1 MDSSRTA
8 KTIAIEKHHHFLH
21 THQPSHTGN
30 QKMKF
35 QSITKPIALAAFI
48 LASPFSNAGEHSLTF
63 EGKAGPGKGKHIVL
77 IAGDEEYR
85 SEESLPMLAKILSE
99 RHGFKCSVLFS
110 VDSEGVITPN
120 DGTSLSNPNLL
131 DSADALV
138 LGLRFRNWPEEALS
152 RFEKVVES
160 GKPIIGLRTS
170 THAFN
175 KNRLADFGKQVLGEK
190 WVSHW
195 GNHKVEGTRGVIEP
209 GAEGNSLLHGVS
221 DVFGATD
228 VYEAYPPADATILLR
243 GQVVSGL
250 TPDSKPVE
258 RAKARATDK
267 VEQDVNTPMMP
278 VAWTREHST
287 ASGNTNR
294 ILCTTMGSADD
305 LANEGLRRLVVNGVY
320 WGLKM
325 DVPVKADVRFVDEYQ
340 PSFYGFNGY
349 RKGMKVSDLELGKK
363 MPGEPLP
370 PPAPKN

>member
-1 MDSSRTA
+1 
-8 KTIAIEKHHHFLH
+8 
-21 THQPSHTGN
+21 
-30 QKMKF
+30 MKF
-35 QSITKPIALAAFI
+35 QSITKPLALAALI
-48 LASPFSNAGEHSLTF
+48 LTGPFSNAGEHSLTF

-77 IAGDEEYR
+77 LAGDEEYR

-120 DGTSLSNPNLL
+120 DGTSLSSPDLL
-131 DSADALV
+131 ESADALI
-138 LGLRFRNWPEEALS
+138 LALRFRNWPEEALS
-152 RFEKVVES
+152 RFEKVVDS

-175 KNRLADFGKQVLGEK
+175 KNRLSDFGKQVLGEK

-195 GNHKVEGTRGVIEP
+195 GNHKVEGTRGIIEP
-209 GAEGNSLLHGVS
+209 SAEGNSLLHGVS

-250 TPDSKPVE
+250 TADSKPVE
-258 RAKARATDK
+258 RVKARATDK

-278 VAWTREHST
+278 VAWIREHST
-287 ASGNTNR
+287 TSGNTNR
-294 ILCTTMGSADD
+294 VLCTTMGSADD
-305 LANEGLRRLVVNGVY
+305 LVNEGLRRLVVNGVY

-363 MPGEPLP
+363 MPGDPLP

>member
-21 THQPSHTGN
+21 THQRSHTGN

-138 LGLRFRNWPEEALS
+138 LGL
-152 RFEKVVES
+152 
-160 GKPIIGLRTS
+160 
-170 THAFN
+170 
-175 KNRLADFGKQVLGEK
+175 ADFGKQVLGEK

-250 TPDSKPVE
+250 TPNSKPVE

-363 MPGEPLP
+363 MPGDPLP

>member
-1 MDSSRTA
+1 
-8 KTIAIEKHHHFLH
+8 
-21 THQPSHTGN
+21 
-30 QKMKF
+30 MKF
-35 QSITKPIALAAFI
+35 QSITKPIALAALI
-48 LASPFSNAGEHSLTF
+48 LSSPFSNAGEHSLTF

-131 DSADALV
+131 DGADALV

-152 RFEKVVES
+152 RFEKVVDS

-195 GNHKVEGTRGVIEP
+195 GNHKVEGTRGIIEP

-228 VYEAYPPADATILLR
+228 VYEAYPPTDATILLR

-267 VEQDVNTPMMP
+267 VQQDVNSPMMP
-278 VAWTREHST
+278 VAWIREHST
-287 ASGNTNR
+287 ASGNKNR
-294 ILCTTMGSADD
+294 VLCTTMGSADD
-305 LANEGLRRLVVNGVY
+305 LMNEGLRRLIVNGVY

-325 DVPVKADVRFVDEYQ
+325 DVPVKADVRFVDEYK
-340 PSFYGFNGY
+340 PSFYGFNGF